1 MGHEDRRMLMQRS
14 RHAAGFTMIEAMVT
28 LAIFAIL
35 VAIGVPTM
43 SVWIRNNKVRSAT
56 DALQNGLRL
65 AQAESLRRSR
75 QVVFALTSTT
85 DPTSLPLPAV
95 AANSTSWVIYT
106 VPSMTD
112 NSEPPVYIQS
122 GDFSNATANVQITGP
137 AAVCFNSVG
146 RLTSNA
152 SVGVTNI
159 IGVANSC
166 TQPTVLHG
174 AAVAPAHVFGISIPG
189 ADRPL
194 QVNLGLGG
202 QVHMCDPAVTISD
215 SHPEGCP

>member
-65 AQAESLRRSR
+65 AQSESLRQSR
-75 QVVFALTSTT
+75 QVVFALTNSTT
-85 DPTSLPLPAV
+85 PGTTPLPAV
-95 AANSTSWVIYT
+95 ANGSSWVIYT
-106 VPSMTD
+106 IPSMTG
-112 NSEPPVYIQS
+112 EQARLIQS
-122 GDFSNATANVQITGP
+122 GDFSNATANVQVTGP

-146 RLTSNA
+146 RLTNNA
-152 SVGVTNI
+152 GAAVTNI
-159 IGVANSC
+159 IGGANSC
-166 TQPTVLHG
+166 VQPTVPV
-174 AAVAPAHVFGISIPG
+174 AAGLPPAHVFGISIPG
-189 ADRPL
+189 SDRPL

>member
-1 MGHEDRRMLMQRS
+1 MLMQRS

-28 LAIFAIL
+28 LGIFAIL

-56 DALQNGLRL
+56 DALQTGLRL

-75 QVVFALTSTT
+75 QVVFALTNSTT
-85 DPTSLPLPAV
+85 PATIPLPAV
-95 AANSTSWVIYT
+95 ANGTSWVIYT

-112 NSEPPVYIQS
+112 GSEAPFPIQF
-122 GDFSNATANVQITGP
+122 GDFSNATANVQVVGP
-137 AAVCFNSVG
+137 AAVCFNSMG
-146 RLTSNA
+146 RLTNNA
-152 SVGVTNI
+152 GAAVTAI
-159 IGVANSC
+159 IGAANSC
-166 TQPTVLHG
+166 VQPTAGTPPTHI
-174 AAVAPAHVFGISIPG
+174 FSISVPG

-202 QVHMCDPAVTISD
+202 QVHMCDPGVPISNA
-215 SHPEGCP
+215 HPEGCP

>member
-1 MGHEDRRMLMQRS
+1 MLMQRS

-35 VAIGVPTM
+35 VAIGIPTM

-85 DPTSLPLPAV
+85 NPNSLPLPAV
-95 AANSTSWVIYT
+95 TANSTSWVIYT

-112 NSEPPVYIQS
+112 NSEVPVYIQS
-122 GDFSNATANVQITGP
+122 GDFSNATANVQVTGP

-146 RLTSNA
+146 RITSNA
-152 SVGVTNI
+152 SAGVTNI

-166 TQPTVLHG
+166 TQPTAAPG
-174 AAVAPAHVFGISIPG
+174 AGLAAPAHVFGISIPG

>member
-1 MGHEDRRMLMQRS
+1 MGHEDWRMLMQRS

-85 DPTSLPLPAV
+85 TPGAIPLPAV

-106 VPSMTD
+106 VPSMANT
-112 NSEPPVYIQS
+112 EVPVYIQS
-122 GDFSNATANVQITGP
+122 GDFSNATANVQVTGP

-146 RLTSNA
+146 RLTNNA

-159 IGVANSC
+159 IGAANSC
-166 TQPTVLHG
+166 AQPTTILVPGG
-174 AAVAPAHVFGISIPG
+174 APVQVYGISIPG

-202 QVHMCDPAVTISD
+202 QVHMCDPNVPISD
-215 SHPEGCP
+215 SHPEGCQ

>member
-14 RHAAGFTMIEAMVT
+14 RHAAGFTIIEAMVT

-75 QVVFALTSTT
+75 QVVFALTNSTT
-85 DPTSLPLPAV
+85 PGTIPLPA
-95 AANSTSWVIYT
+95 AAGGTSWVIYT
-106 VPSMTD
+106 VPSMA
-112 NSEPPVYIQS
+112 NGEVPLYIQS
-122 GDFSNATANVQITGP
+122 GDFSNATANVQVTGP

-146 RLTSNA
+146 RLTNNA
-152 SVGVTNI
+152 SAGVTAI
-159 IGVANSC
+159 VGGANSC
-166 TQPTVLHG
+166 IQP
-174 AAVAPAHVFGISIPG
+174 VAPPAPPMDIFNISIVG
-189 ADRPL
+189 GDRPL
-194 QVNLGLGG
+194 RVNLGLGG
-202 QVHMCDPAVTISD
+202 QVHMCDPAVAISD

>member
-1 MGHEDRRMLMQRS
+1 MLMQRS

-43 SVWIRNNKVRSAT
+43 STWIKNNKVRSAT
-56 DALQNGLRL
+56 DALQNGLRQ

-75 QVVFALTSTT
+75 QVVFALTNSTT
-85 DPTSLPLPAV
+85 LTPLSALPLPA
-95 AANSTSWVIYT
+95 AAGGTSWAIYT

-112 NSEPPVYIQS
+112 GSEQAVYVQS
-122 GDFSNATANVQITGP
+122 GDFSNATANVQVTGP

-146 RLTSNA
+146 RLTNNA
-152 SVGVTNI
+152 SAGVTNI
-159 IGVANSC
+159 VGAANSC
-166 TQPTVLHG
+166 IQPTAPPSPPV
-174 AAVAPAHVFGISIPG
+174 AVFNISIVG
-189 ADRPL
+189 GDRPL
-194 QVNLGLGG
+194 RVNLGLGG
-202 QVHMCDPAVTISD
+202 QVHMCDPAVAISD

>member
-1 MGHEDRRMLMQRS
+1 MLMQRS

-56 DALQNGLRL
+56 DALQTGLRL

-75 QVVFALTSTT
+75 QVVFALITNTT
-85 DPTSLPLPAV
+85 TPTAIPLPA
-95 AANSTSWVIYT
+95 AANGTSWAIWT

-112 NSEPPVYIQS
+112 GSEQPQFVQS
-122 GDFSNATANVQITGP
+122 GDLSSAISNLQVVGP

-146 RLTSNA
+146 RLTNNA
-152 SVGVTNI
+152 SAGVTAI
-159 IGVANSC
+159 VGAANSC
-166 TQPTVLHG
+166 VQPLAGTPPVHI
-174 AAVAPAHVFGISIPG
+174 FGISIPG
-189 ADRPL
+189 GDRPL

-202 QVHMCDPAVTISD
+202 QIHMCDPAVTISD